1 MKYFFESLGRAMV
14 PVCNASQTIDHLRT
28 IEIKE
33 IKQEN
38 ARPYCSYSKRL
49 GRGLREVFRVLGD
62 DDFASPYDRSCKD
75 MPILGVAGQTLF
87 ESRRDIDQGFR
98 EGVS

>member
-1 MKYFFESLGRAMV
+1 MKYFFDSLGRAMV
-14 PVCNASQTIDHLRT
+14 PVCNSSQTIDHLRT

-38 ARPYCSYSKRL
+38 ARPYCSYAKRL
-49 GRGLREVFRVLGD
+49 GRGLREDLRDLGD
-62 DDFASPYDRSCKD
+62 DGFASPLRSQLQGHAD
-75 MPILGVAGQTLF
+75 PWVAGQPLF